1 MRLIDNIK
9 SNKYGR
15 LISNTFIFAVGT
27 FTSKLLVLL
36 LMPLY
41 TSILSTEQYGISDL
55 LTQTANLIIPLACVG
70 ICDAI
75 LRFAIDSEDKKKVFS
90 TALCVIFGGSAL
102 LVAISPLLTFVG
114 YFDGYVWLICAYV
127 ICANLHS
134 ACAQYLR
141 AKGRISAFTVQ
152 GIVNTALTII
162 YNILFL
168 IVFDMGVTGYVLSVV
183 AADFTVTL
191 GLLVFCG
198 LWRDFSLKCFDKSVL
213 RGMLKF
219 SIPYIPTTMLWLIT
233 SVSDR
238 FIVTYFCGEDANGL
252 YSASYKIPTLL
263 TLVCGIFI
271 EAWQIS
277 AVRDSG
283 KELKEK
289 EDFFGKVYSYYLCV
303 LVVGASFII
312 AASQIFTRILLAD
325 AYYSSWQYIPVLT
338 VATMFSALSSFMG
351 SVYFLE
357 KKSIYSMLTALTGA
371 VVNIVLN
378 FALIPDHGAM
388 GAAVATLISYLTVY
402 AVRVVDT
409 RRYVVFNTHNLKLI
423 INTALLV
430 LEGVIMLADVWFS
443 VYASIGIFLF
453 LAILNLK
460 GIIESIYKILGIFIK
475 KEKNN

>member
-75 LRFAIDSEDKKKVFS
+75 FRFAIDSEDKKKVFS

-102 LVAISPLLTFVG
+102 LGLISPVLSLVG
-114 YFDGYVWLICAYV
+114 YFDGYVWLICTYV

-141 AKGRISAFTVQ
+141 AKGRVSAFAVQ
-152 GIVNTALTII
+152 GIVNTALTIV

-183 AADFTVTL
+183 AADLTVTL
-191 GLLVFCG
+191 GLLIFCG
-198 LWRDFSLKCFDKSVL
+198 LWRDISFRCFDRTVFRS
-213 RGMLKF
+213 MLKF

-233 SVSDR
+233 NASDR
-238 FIVTYFCGEDANGL
+238 FIVTYFCGENVNGL
-252 YSASYKIPTLL
+252 YAASYKIPTLL

-277 AVRDSG
+277 AVRDGG
-283 KELKEK
+283 KDLKEK
-289 EDFFGKVYSYYLCV
+289 QDFFSNVYSHYLCI
-303 LVVGASFII
+303 LVIGASFII
-312 AASQIFTRILLAD
+312 SASQIFTRILLAD
-325 AYYSSWQYIPVLT
+325 AYYESWQYIPVLT
-338 VATMFSALSSFMG
+338 LATMFSALSSFMG

-357 KKSIYSMLTALTGA
+357 KKSVYSMLTALTGA
-371 VVNIVLN
+371 LVNIVLN
-378 FALIPDHGAM
+378 FAMIPDHGAM

-409 RRYVVFNTHNLKLI
+409 RRYVIFNTHNLKLL
-423 INTALLV
+423 INTALLI
-430 LEGVIMLADVWFS
+430 LQGVVMLVDVWLSF
-443 VYASIGIFLF
+443 YASIGILLL
-453 LAILNLK
+453 LAVLNLK
-460 GIIESIYKILGIFIK
+460 GIIASIAKILGFFIK